1 MLETSPIVTDTHTL
15 WSQQLQRRVIRL
27 LLQHDAPLLRSRF
40 RLFSEQSTLPPI
52 PLLQQ
57 YDHYIKLQVLSNDL
71 LDDILPR
78 IRRQL
83 SLKTTHTRL
92 LEESPTRG
100 DIDWQ
105 RSIERGWSQTPGQPP
120 QQFETRLRQR
130 AMDTPENIL
139 VVAILLTLQQ
149 ELAQAM
155 NEGPEDEELNQQ
167 EKQFFASTIEKVE
180 CELAAA
186 YARAL
191 IPQARQTPIPT
202 LVQQVARQLKPGPG
216 PYRDLLHWWERFTQ
230 FRVGRAQDKRTLTLA
245 ATRQDEKTDAWLYEL
260 WIALE
265 IIHLLSEEG
274 AIQSQDIKI
283 ATDLLQCTFT
293 WQQRRFRFIYNRQL
307 DTTTSYQ
314 PAWEHGP
321 TSRPDYTIE
330 REEPL
335 TIQHNQQLIW
345 REPAV
350 VLDAKYYL
358 NGSDPTNTHQPIKK
372 LLGDMTLLGATIG
385 ALFFPT
391 LPEPAGEQQST
402 RIIRRNDQ
410 RYYAAQQS
418 EQQVH
423 LYHLDPSLPFTHLQ
437 QRLRAILDLAAT
449 HLPERQTPTCQG
461 TLLNTATTNAAQVTF
476 PERTVLCPK
485 PHIGPGVFD
494 IVNLDTDCLHNPYR
508 CHVMQQAIVKP
519 FVVNA
524 TTRTETP

>member
-167 EKQFFASTIEKVE
+167 EKQF
-180 CELAAA
+180 LP
-186 YARAL
+186 AR
-191 IPQARQTPIPT
+191 
-202 LVQQVARQLKPGPG
+202 
-216 PYRDLLHWWERFTQ
+216 
-230 FRVGRAQDKRTLTLA
+230 
-245 ATRQDEKTDAWLYEL
+245 
-260 WIALE
+260 
-265 IIHLLSEEG
+265 
-274 AIQSQDIKI
+274 
-283 ATDLLQCTFT
+283 
-293 WQQRRFRFIYNRQL
+293 
-307 DTTTSYQ
+307 
-314 PAWEHGP
+314 
-321 TSRPDYTIE
+321 
-330 REEPL
+330 
-335 TIQHNQQLIW
+335 
-345 REPAV
+345 
-350 VLDAKYYL
+350 
-358 NGSDPTNTHQPIKK
+358 
-372 LLGDMTLLGATIG
+372 
-385 ALFFPT
+385 
-391 LPEPAGEQQST
+391 
-402 RIIRRNDQ
+402 
-410 RYYAAQQS
+410 
-418 EQQVH
+418 
-423 LYHLDPSLPFTHLQ
+423 
-437 QRLRAILDLAAT
+437 
-449 HLPERQTPTCQG
+449 
-461 TLLNTATTNAAQVTF
+461 
-476 PERTVLCPK
+476 
-485 PHIGPGVFD
+485 
-494 IVNLDTDCLHNPYR
+494 
-508 CHVMQQAIVKP
+508 
-519 FVVNA
+519 
-524 TTRTETP
+524 